1 MQYQQIRKRKEIKA
15 MRQPMD
21 RNKTKNIKG
30 TPWKPWRDNLGVEL
44 KSLRGFAYSNRVEYK
59 ESLIRSEGSELFWA
73 QEPLKLTIQCSP
85 LGQNPKLRGKKKKT
99 PEDKIKIE
107 QQRQWRKIKGEKI
120 HFKKGVLGTRVREL
134 RK

>member
-59 ESLIRSEGSELFWA
+59 ESLIRSEGSEVFWA

-85 LGQNPKLRGKKKKT
+85 LGQNPKLRGKKKKKKLL
-99 PEDKIKIE
+99 KIKSKLSS
-107 QQRQWRKIKGEKI
+107 RDNGEK
-120 HFKKGVLGTRVREL
+120 
-134 RK
+134 